1 MVKTAEA
8 KCYFVTRKEELGY
21 FLDTFMGAALYFCLV
36 FEGRGKK
43 KKSTET
49 FCKFSFYVLL
59 GVLVNF
65 LFFVVFFSP
74 PEERSGTY
82 VVRSQTGPFFATKF
96 AFNLTVLNFGIK
108 V

>member
-36 FEGRGKK
+36 FDERE

-49 FCKFSFYVLL
+49 FCNFFSNVLL
-59 GVLVNF
+59 SVLF
-65 LFFVVFFSP
+65 CFVF
-74 PEERSGTY
+74 EERSGTICC
-82 VVRSQTGPFFATKF
+82 RKSNWTFS
-96 AFNLTVLNFGIK
+96 FGY
-108 V
+108 